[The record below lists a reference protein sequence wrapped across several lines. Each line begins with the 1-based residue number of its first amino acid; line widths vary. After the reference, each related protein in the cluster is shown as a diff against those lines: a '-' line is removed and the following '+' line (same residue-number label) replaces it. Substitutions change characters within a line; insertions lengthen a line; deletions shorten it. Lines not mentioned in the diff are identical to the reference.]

1 MRVHLL
7 AVVLA
12 ASCGGAVTFEGRDTL
27 TITGTPVAKAPVAR
41 VEVKETKI
49 EIRDKIQF
57 EYNKAVISQ
66 TSFELMDEIAAVIKD
81 HPELKKIRIEGH
93 ASADG
98 NPRWNKK
105 LSAQRANAVMH
116 YLVDHGVSADELTAQ
131 GFGSERPIADNAT
144 ADGREQNRRVE
155 FTILDPSADTTA
167 STETAGKRGAP

>member
-1 MRVHLL
+1 MF
-7 AVVLA
+7 A
-12 ASCGGAVTFEGRDTL
+12 ASCGGTVTFEGHDTL
-27 TITGTPVAKAPVAR
+27 HITGTIVAKAPPAR

-49 EIRDKIQF
+49 AISDKIQF

-66 TSFELMDEIAAVIKD
+66 ASFELMDEIAAVMKN
-81 HPELKKIRIEGH
+81 HPELKKVRIEGH

-105 LSAQRANAVMH
+105 LSAARATAVMH
-116 YLVDHGVSADELTAQ
+116 YLVDHGVPADELSAV

-144 ADGREQNRRVE
+144 PDGREQNRRVE
-155 FTILDPSADTTA
+155 FTILDPAADQTTA